1 LKIAHINN
9 ISGIGSDLSQAQI
22 LQGHLSD
29 VYVFNPK
36 IYNQFGGTMINYRSP
51 FSRWKVF
58 RKLKEYDIWHYHYPY
73 GSLKAGLEK
82 RNQGK
87 IYLKHYHGDD
97 LRGKSDD
104 DFCLVSTPD
113 LLKYAQNGKWL
124 PSPVCIDKLLT
135 VTENR
140 DGGRLRVAHYPYYK
154 MYGHLDIYSEILDSL
169 QKTGKCDVVRILDV
183 SHRETLRLISTCDIV
198 LGKIIPNI
206 GWFGRFELEG
216 MALGKPVIAYIS
228 DDLYDKYKPPVFI
241 TTNQNFRQDL
251 EALLEDTSVQ
261 HKLAKEGI
269 QYVKEY
275 HSTKKIVETLQNI
288 YRQLGSY

>member
-1 LKIAHINN
+1 
-9 ISGIGSDLSQAQI
+9 
-22 LQGHLSD
+22 
-29 VYVFNPK
+29 
-36 IYNQFGGTMINYRSP
+36 
-51 FSRWKVF
+51 
-58 RKLKEYDIWHYHYPY
+58 
-73 GSLKAGLEK
+73 
-82 RNQGK
+82 
-87 IYLKHYHGDD
+87 
-97 LRGKSDD
+97 
-104 DFCLVSTPD
+104 
-113 LLKYAQNGKWL
+113 
-124 PSPVCIDKLLT
+124 LLT
-135 VTENR
+135 VTESR
-140 DGGRLRVAHYPYYK
+140 DSGRLRVAHYPYYK

-169 QKTGKCDVVRILDV
+169 QKTGKCDIVRILDV
-183 SHRETLRLISTCDIV
+183 SHKETLRLISTCDIV

-228 DDLYDKYKPPVFI
+228 DELYDKYKPPVFI

-288 YRQLGSY
+288 YRQLGS

>member
-1 LKIAHINN
+1 
-9 ISGIGSDLSQAQI
+9 
-22 LQGHLSD
+22 
-29 VYVFNPK
+29 
-36 IYNQFGGTMINYRSP
+36 
-51 FSRWKVF
+51 
-58 RKLKEYDIWHYHYPY
+58 
-73 GSLKAGLEK
+73 
-82 RNQGK
+82 
-87 IYLKHYHGDD
+87 
-97 LRGKSDD
+97 
-104 DFCLVSTPD
+104 
-113 LLKYAQNGKWL
+113 
-124 PSPVCIDKLLT
+124 
-135 VTENR
+135 
-140 DGGRLRVAHYPYYK
+140 

-169 QKTGKCDVVRILDV
+169 QKTGKCDIVRILDV

-228 DDLYDKYKPPVFI
+228 DELYDKYKPPVFI

-261 HKLAKEGI
+261 GKLAKEGI

-288 YRQLGSY
+288 YRQLGS